1 MACIV
6 ASQDQPLA
14 PERRRRARTERT
26 PDVAA
31 GQRSLRNNVIG
42 LVIFFALT
50 VGLLLAV
57 PGLRSA
63 ADHIS
68 DAKPAWVLLGVGFEI
83 LSCAGYVVLFD
94 LVFGKLG
101 GRLTSRLS
109 LAELAAN
116 SIVSVSGL
124 AGIALGAWVLSSRG
138 VSAQRIAR
146 RSVLIFVLTSAVN
159 VVAVILIGL
168 LMWLGALP
176 GSRNTLLTLLPAL
189 IALATLAAV
198 LTLAGR
204 ARKAAASE
212 RLKHHRVGVA
222 LDAIGCGVAEALGL
236 LRRWDWRLVGALAYW
251 LFDNLVL
258 WACLAAF
265 AHAPSIWV
273 VAMAY
278 LVGMMANSIPVPA
291 GLIAVEGGLVGML
304 ILFHAHPATLVL
316 AAVVIYRA
324 ISLWVP
330 AVIGTLAF
338 LSLRHELGKPLAPQF
353 PG

>member
-1 MACIV
+1 MA
-6 ASQDQPLA
+6 AQ
-14 PERRRRARTERT
+14 
-26 PDVAA
+26 
-31 GQRSLRNNVIG
+31 QRSLRNNVIG
-42 LVIFFALT
+42 LAIFFALG
-50 VGLLLAV
+50 VGLLLGV
-57 PGLRSA
+57 PGLRAA

-68 DAKPAWVLLGVGFEI
+68 DAKPTWVAAGVGFEI
-83 LSCAGYVVLFD
+83 LSCAGYVVLFQ

-124 AGIALGAWVLSSRG
+124 AGIALGAWVLRGKG
-138 VSAQRIAR
+138 VSTQRIAR

-159 VVAVILIGL
+159 VVAVVVIGF
-168 LMWLGALP
+168 LMWLGILP
-176 GSRNTLLTLLPAL
+176 GSQNALLTLLPAC
-189 IALATLAAV
+189 IALVTLVAVIVLADWARRRAAQEKLV
-198 LTLAGR
+198 HPR
-204 ARKAAASE
+204 I
-212 RLKHHRVGVA
+212 GVA
-222 LDAIGCGVAEALGL
+222 LDAIGCGVAEGL
-236 LRRWDWRLVGALAYW
+236 KMVRDGDWRLAGAVAYW

-258 WACLAAF
+258 YACLAAF
-265 AHAPSIWV
+265 AHEPSFWV

-278 LVGMMANSIPVPA
+278 LIGMMANSIPVPA
-291 GLIAVEGGLVGML
+291 GLIAVEGGLVGVL

-330 AVIGTLAF
+330 ALIGSAAF
-338 LSLRHELGKPLAPQF
+338 LSLRRELGKPLAPQF